1 MAIGYDCYRSLWNKL
16 EKRYWKYQIKI
27 YYVHFRPLYRPCLP
41 SYNATLQIK
50 DTTQVLPF
58 DYIGYKRLSENK
70 RFPNHRW
77 YSDATW
83 GGGGGGGWGGGGG
96 GGGGGDGWMVSIK
109 TFYKVKDVVALYY
122 NMRHNYVLRRFS
134 FYTHVGKNLHDN
146 TFSLREENR
155 THTASLAPKYFIEVP
170 VPCKQSEQS
179 CICVLG
185 VRGF

>member
-27 YYVHFRPLYRPCLP
+27 YRPCLP
-41 SYNATLQIK
+41 SYYATLQIK

-58 DYIGYKRLSENK
+58 DNIGYKRLSENK

-77 YSDATW
+77 YSDTTW
-83 GGGGGGGWGGGGG
+83 GEN
-96 GGGGGDGWMVSIK
+96 GWMVSIK

-122 NMRHNYVLRRFS
+122 NMYHNYVLRRFS
-134 FYTHVGKNLHDN
+134 FYTHVGKNLHDS

-155 THTASLAPKYFIEVP
+155 THTASLTPKYVIEVP
-170 VPCKQSEQS
+170 VPCKKSKQS